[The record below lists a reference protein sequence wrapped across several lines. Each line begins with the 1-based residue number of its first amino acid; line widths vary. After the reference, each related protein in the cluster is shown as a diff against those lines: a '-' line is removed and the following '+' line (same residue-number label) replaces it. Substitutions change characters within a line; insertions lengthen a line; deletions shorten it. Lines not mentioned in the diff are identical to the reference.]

1 MDHSL
6 KSIAFIADLG
16 ELLIVMSRVRLLQP
30 AESGGETASGS
41 GSGSGGACA
50 CTCAAG
56 GAAAG
61 ALTNGSAGGGSR
73 RSSNPSSRD
82 DPRDDPHGLSQ
93 SLNAP
98 RPPAGSACKCAD
110 HSLEPCPLHGQH
122 VKVCTQ
128 YMAQS
133 PELIDHTAVH

>member
-16 ELLIVMSRVRLLQP
+16 ELLIVMARVRLLQP
-30 AESGGETASGS
+30 AASGGEAASGS
-41 GSGSGGACA
+41 GSGSATGIGA

-56 GAAAG
+56 GAAAA
-61 ALTNGSAGGGSR
+61 ALANGSAGGGSR

-82 DPRDDPHGLSQ
+82 DPHGLSQ

-98 RPPAGSACKCAD
+98 RPPAGAACKCAD

-122 VKVCTQ
+122 VKVCTCITGTDRSHCCSLNSVQ
-128 YMAQS
+128 
-133 PELIDHTAVH
+133 